1 MNATLLRHTLSAQFA
16 RLIIIA
22 VALAGLGALMP
33 VIYVNYGAQFRQLL
47 DSGLI
52 PRQFADFGGGDIFSL
67 PGSIALGFI
76 HPISVALNTSV
87 DVVVTYAASAVRDRL
102 AARPA
107 IIRRM
112 RQISG
117 GILCVLG
124 VTLALAKRPA

>member
-22 VALAGLGALMP
+22 VALAGWGALMP

-76 HPISVALNTSV
+76 HPISVALNAV
-87 DVVVTYAASAVRDRL
+87 FAVGFAAQFEVFTTAGTGDLLQGITIENGVNRWTELSR
-102 AARPA
+102 
-107 IIRRM
+107 IRN
-112 RQISG
+112 
-117 GILCVLG
+117 
-124 VTLALAKRPA
+124 